1 MQFESRLAVA
11 DVFRMVGQEEV
22 ELPSGKDH
30 FSNVILFLN
39 LVNKPME
46 MYCGK
51 QNLIMELEENIPE
64 RWG

>member
-46 MYCGK
+46 MYCGR
-51 QNLIMELEENIPE
+51 QNLVMALEENIPE